1 MKFVTPEGHDFAL
14 RYNIDVWGIL
24 QIVFCVVYTV
34 ILCTLCW
41 MLWQWRNHPVMRM
54 RKIPMAICAVL
65 VLHVYLIM
73 VLVVYT
79 VNGYWPCDAEFWIM
93 SIYLPIGIGLFQV
106 QNQQL
111 LLISRGQRGLLKED
125 MYKPL
130 PSGKT
135 LREYYWNKF
144 VIWCRSVKGQDNFEG
159 FIAVGMLIQV
169 RRSSSPLQT
178 TKAPSIIWQAVWNY
192 IAGPYLLYKIRM
204 IHDIYQWRL
213 QTTLAIVAGLPGTP
227 LWLIAVYSD
236 WLTGVSKYWNGAM
249 WFAPGLIMME
259 MTAILMPLMQCWKIH
274 KQAQETERALS
285 DFDRKLQHGVSDPN
299 ASTINTSVK
308 TRSTR
313 GSMETMESLDKC
325 LTEMGSTFTEFLQY
339 CTTKSFNGENLMFLE
354 KAIKF
359 KADWTR
365 MMSST
370 ALTQDQVRLT
380 MYRAAVHI
388 YLTSVC
394 EKTAPFQINI
404 EGRYYDRL
412 KSLFDAAATMIACR
426 RPASHR
432 SNSAVTPWD
441 EPLDPMESNDQPIL
455 LRSMAKN
462 STTALITDLDTTTD
476 AEDPFADITVPA
488 AFDVTCFDQAV
499 ASVKHMLWQQ
509 PWQDFSRSKRTS
521 TASA

>member
-1 MKFVTPEGHDFAL
+1 
-14 RYNIDVWGIL
+14 
-24 QIVFCVVYTV
+24 
-34 ILCTLCW
+34 
-41 MLWQWRNHPVMRM
+41 MRM

-65 VLHVYLIM
+65 VLHVYLMM
-73 VLVVYT
+73 VLIVYT
-79 VNGYWPCDAEFWIM
+79 ANGHWPCDAEFWIM

-111 LLISRGQRGLLKED
+111 LLISRGQRELLKED
-125 MYKPL
+125 IYKSL

-135 LREYYWNKF
+135 PREYYWNKF
-144 VIWCRSVKGQDNFEG
+144 VIWCKSVREQENFEG
-159 FIAVGMLIQV
+159 FIVAGMLIQFLV
-169 RRSSSPLQT
+169 SLFIFVISRKFNSYGIVSHPTTAALCRRGWEW
-178 TKAPSIIWQAVWNY
+178 APSIIWQAVWNY
-192 IAGPYLLYKIRM
+192 IAGPFLLYKIRM

-213 QTTLAIVAGLPGTP
+213 QTTLAIVAGYAPKSLTMPNLTDVIKTP
-227 LWLIAVYSD
+227 
-236 WLTGVSKYWNGAM
+236 

-285 DFDRKLQHGVSDPN
+285 EFDRKVHHGVSDPN

-325 LTEMGSTFTEFLQY
+325 LTEMGSMFSEFLQY

-354 KAIKF
+354 KAIRF
-359 KADWTR
+359 KTDWTH
-365 MMSST
+365 MMSNS
-370 ALTQDQVRLT
+370 ALTQNQVRLT

-388 YLTSVC
+388 YLTSIC

-404 EGRYYDRL
+404 EGRYYDKL
-412 KSLFDAAATMIACR
+412 KSLFDAAATMIASR
-426 RPASHR
+426 RPTSHR

-441 EPLDPMESNDQPIL
+441 EPLDPIGSNDHQAEPIL
-455 LRSMAKN
+455 LRPMAKS
-462 STTALITDLDTTTD
+462 STTALISDLDTTTD
-476 AEDPFADITVPA
+476 ADDPFADITVPA
-488 AFDVTCFDQAV
+488 EFDVTCFDQAV

-521 TASA
+521 TASV